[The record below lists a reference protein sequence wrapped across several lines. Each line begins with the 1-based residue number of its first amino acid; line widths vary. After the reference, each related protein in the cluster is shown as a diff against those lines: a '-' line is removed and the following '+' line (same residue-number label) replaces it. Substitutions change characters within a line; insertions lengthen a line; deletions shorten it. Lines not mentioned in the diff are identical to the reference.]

1 VVLAINNIS
10 YQIDREMG
18 KERDREKER
27 GGERERRDRK
37 ERHMGRWLKRDRGKG
52 SRDHIN
58 REGKKG
64 GEIEGENKEER

>member
-1 VVLAINNIS
+1 MVLAINNIS

-37 ERHMGRWLKRDRGKG
+37 ERHMGR
-52 SRDHIN
+52 
-58 REGKKG
+58 
-64 GEIEGENKEER
+64 